1 MSGVRSLSCAR
12 PPWPGHRLRL
22 GAERAV
28 VLRRIPSVL
37 HKDGF
42 HLPVDPTDSNCKLR
56 GSVAFAASWRLTD
69 GGDACRQRLQ
79 VEGPDVGVKCAWPA
93 VCRGATRGAC
103 AWWQVH
109 RTRLFYDPPR
119 PFTHSPLPATKRW
132 RRAGIVDSTSQQAF
146 FPQPRPTPRGGL
158 PGAASANPVPH
169 Q

>member
-1 MSGVRSLSCAR
+1 MGPRPPRMLGVRSLSCAR

-103 AWWQVH
+103 AVVAGAPNATVRDTP
-109 RTRLFYDPPR
+109 RT
-119 PFTHSPLPATKRW
+119 FTHSHLPATKRW
-132 RRAGIVDSTSQQAF
+132 RRAGIVDSTSQQTF
-146 FPQPRPTPRGGL
+146 FPQPPSP
-158 PGAASANPVPH
+158 SANPVPH